1 MNRFFYYDGAI
12 LADLTSSL
20 NTINLTADVVLDVNK
35 YLYILTDYPFNGIN
49 FLIDSVTPHT
59 NALKVEQYGS
69 RAWRAVDD
77 ILDDTNGL
85 QTNGRLNLILNSDY
99 KIDLMD
105 TEDIDELKT
114 KKIQNKYC
122 YRISSTGEI
131 EVSLKFIGQIFA
143 TEIDLY
149 SLYPEL
155 SSARTMDNFKRGKT
169 DWIEQMEVVSRQ
181 IVKDLRARNIVFDAN
196 NILEIDKLSIPC
208 AHKVAHIVFSAFGE
222 DYTEQRNAAYS
233 SYKEAIDNFR
243 PVVDENEDGIVTR
256 QERKVT
262 SGVMF
267 R

>member
-1 MNRFFYYDGAI
+1 MNRIFNYDGASLI
-12 LADLTSSL
+12 DLTSNL
-20 NTINLTADVVLDVNK
+20 NTLNLTADVVLDTDK

-49 FLIDSVTPHT
+49 FLFDAVTPHA
-59 NALKVEQYGS
+59 NSLKVEQYSS
-69 RAWRAVDD
+69 RAWRPVDD

-85 QTNGRLNLILNSDY
+85 QTSGRLNLILNSDY

-105 TEDIDELKT
+105 TEDIEELKT

-122 YRISSTGEI
+122 YRISATGLI
-131 EVSLKFIGQIFA
+131 EASLRFIGQIFA

-155 SSARTMDNFKRGKT
+155 SSTRTMDNFKRGKT
-169 DWIEQMEVVSRQ
+169 DWLEQMEVVSRQ
-181 IVKDLRARNIVFDAN
+181 IVKDLRAKNIVFDAN

-222 DYTEQRNAAYS
+222 DYAEQRNTAYS
-233 SYKEAIDNFR
+233 MYKEAIDNFR
-243 PVVDENEDGIVTR
+243 PVVDENEDGIITR
-256 QERKVT
+256 QERKIT
-262 SGVMF
+262 SGIMF